1 MKKTGKKDAL
11 NLLFSAF
18 LILGYIVCSYFFL
31 TAAASVE
38 ALAPYINLAV
48 FTVFGLVI
56 FYATRV
62 GEGKPVMR
70 FSLFTLLILDI
81 PALYIIL
88 AQLIEKLPFHTAIAN
103 LGTTT
108 PLPYSPL
115 FILACVALGYGIP
128 YTFLSGYET
137 VADNTCDETDTAE
150 IKEEESCCNCTECGC
165 YVVADAEC
173 EGALMVV
180 DDMDLQFDSEKEI
193 RISDVTPCNEEI
205 KAGMFVIFRTNCEE

>member
-128 YTFLSGYET
+128 YTFLSGFET
-137 VADNTCDETDTAE
+137 VTDNTCDETDTAE

-205 KAGMFVIFRTNCEE
+205 KAGMFVIFKTNCEE

>member
-1 MKKTGKKDAL
+1 MKKPGKRDAL

-31 TAAASVE
+31 TAASSV
-38 ALAPYINLAV
+38 ADLAPYINMAV
-48 FTVFGLVI
+48 FTVFGLVV

-70 FSLFTLLILDI
+70 FSLFTLLLLDI

-88 AQLIEKLPFHTAIAN
+88 AQFIEKLPFHTAIAN

-128 YTFLSGYET
+128 YTFISGYEM
-137 VADNTCDETDTAE
+137 VGDTCDKCDTCDTAE
-150 IKEEESCCNCTECGC
+150 EETCCNCEECGC
-165 YVVADAEC
+165 FEVADAEC

-193 RISDVTPCNEEI
+193 RISDVTPCKDEV

>member
-1 MKKTGKKDAL
+1 MKKIGKREAL

-38 ALAPYINLAV
+38 ALAPYINLAI
-48 FTVFGLVI
+48 FFVFGLVV

-88 AQLIEKLPFHTAIAN
+88 AQFIEKLPFHTAIAN

-108 PLPYSPL
+108 PLAYSPL

-128 YTFLSGYET
+128 YTFISGFEM
-137 VADNTCDETDTAE
+137 AEDNTLIEAEAEETAE
-150 IKEEESCCNCTECGC
+150 ESVCNCTECGC

-193 RISDVTPCNEEI
+193 RISDVTPCNDEI
-205 KAGMFVIFRTNCEE
+205 KAGMFVIFKTNCE

>member
-128 YTFLSGYET
+128 YTFISGFET

>member
-128 YTFLSGYET
+128 YTFLSGFET

-165 YVVADAEC
+165 YVVADTEC

>member
-1 MKKTGKKDAL
+1 MKKTGKREAL

-38 ALAPYINLAV
+38 ALAPYINLAI
-48 FTVFGLVI
+48 FFVFGLVI

-88 AQLIEKLPFHTAIAN
+88 AQFIEKLPFHTAIAN

-128 YTFLSGYET
+128 YTFISGFEMAEDNALIEAEAEET
-137 VADNTCDETDTAE
+137 AQVSA
-150 IKEEESCCNCTECGC
+150 CNCTECGC

-193 RISDVTPCNEEI
+193 RISDVTPCNDEI
-205 KAGMFVIFRTNCEE
+205 KAGMFVIFKTNCE